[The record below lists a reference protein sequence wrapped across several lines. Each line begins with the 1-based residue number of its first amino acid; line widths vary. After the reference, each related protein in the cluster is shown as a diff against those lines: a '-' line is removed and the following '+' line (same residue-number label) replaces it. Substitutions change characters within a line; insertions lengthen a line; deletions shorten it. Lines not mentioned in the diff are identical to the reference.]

1 MTTAAVSTRIDI
13 RIDPYK
19 KSVVSRAAELLGVNV
34 TQFIMDRVYPEAEKI
49 VLENKRIQLSS
60 KDWERFCEQLDEPP
74 KELSE
79 LRKLLREPSIF
90 VKR

>member
-1 MTTAAVSTRIDI
+1 MTTAVASTRIDL

-34 TQFIMDRVYPEAEKI
+34 TQFIMDRIYPEAEKI
-49 VLENKRIQLSS
+49 VLENRRIQLPK
-60 KDWERFCEQLDEPP
+60 KDWERFCAQLDEPP
-74 KELSE
+74 KELPE

>member
-60 KDWERFCEQLDEPP
+60 KNRA
-74 KELSE
+74 S
-79 LRKLLREPSIF
+79 S
-90 VKR
+90 